1 MFLHLECKFIHL
13 FGIKKLISVSFNM
26 QIEVSNGE
34 LLDKLSILEIKFERI
49 KDPVKLAH
57 VQHEFEI
64 IRQSAAKLL
73 QQIPGQYQKLRQVN
87 EALWKIEDRIREIEA
102 EQRFDQEFIE
112 TARMVY
118 RYNDQRASIK
128 KEINQLTGSE
138 LIEEKSYKGM

>member
-1 MFLHLECKFIHL
+1 
-13 FGIKKLISVSFNM
+13 M

-34 LLDKLSILEIKFERI
+34 LLDKLSILEIKFDRI